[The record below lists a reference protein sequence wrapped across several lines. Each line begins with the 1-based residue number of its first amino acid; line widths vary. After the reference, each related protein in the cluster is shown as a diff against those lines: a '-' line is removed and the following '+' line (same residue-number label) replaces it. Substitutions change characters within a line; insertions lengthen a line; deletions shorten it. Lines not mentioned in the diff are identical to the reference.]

1 MFYIDE
7 SGSIPKFFSR
17 KYKYRFFVIAF
28 IHTTNPRKLRSTF
41 KRAIGRLRKDFPD
54 FFANLPN
61 PDELKGS
68 DTPPFMKLF
77 ILEKLFKATDIK
89 IAHMVVC
96 NQKIE
101 QRFREQ
107 PARSFNYLVS
117 IIMKNFPLS
126 KEDELLLNL
135 KIDNRNSALPS
146 LNELE
151 GYLYSD
157 LVLDKQI
164 TKNVEVEYLQSD
176 LSPNIQVADM
186 ISNIIFQY
194 YRYQG
199 APFPNFNQVKK
210 ETDLVYHEGCEYLYN
225 FLKPRL
231 CTPFIFPPYEDA
243 FAEVAATKIDP

>member
-7 SGSIPKFFSR
+7 SGSIPKFSPT
-17 KYKYRFFVIAF
+17 KYKHRFFVIAF
-28 IHTTNPRKLRSTF
+28 IHTTNPKKLKNTY
-41 KRAIGRLRKDFPD
+41 KRAISRLRKDFPD
-54 FFANLPN
+54 FFASLSN
-61 PDELKGS
+61 PKELKGS
-68 DTPPFMKLF
+68 ETPPFMKLF

-101 QRFREQ
+101 QRFREN
-107 PARSFNYLVS
+107 PARSFNYLVY
-117 IIMKNFPLS
+117 IIMKSFPLS
-126 KEDELLLNL
+126 KEDQLLLNL

-151 GYLYSD
+151 GYLYPE

-164 TKNVEVEYLQSD
+164 TKNVKVEYLLSD
-176 LSPNIQVADM
+176 SSHNIQVADM

-194 YRYQG
+194 YRYHG
-199 APFPNFNQVKK
+199 APFPNFNEVKK

-231 CTPFIFPPYEDA
+231 CTPFIFPPYENA
-243 FAEVAATKIDP
+243 FAEVAANIDS